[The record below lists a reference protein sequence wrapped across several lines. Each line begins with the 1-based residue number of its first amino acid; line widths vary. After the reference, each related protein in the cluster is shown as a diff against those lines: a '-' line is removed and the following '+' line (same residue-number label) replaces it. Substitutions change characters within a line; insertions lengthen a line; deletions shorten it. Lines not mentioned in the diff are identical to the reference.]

1 MWSMDFYQTLHP
13 KAISPMLSSKV
24 LQVYILYLT
33 YDLSWVFFV
42 IWVLRCIFFCYHNLL
57 KRWSFPERIVF
68 APLSSINWPYLD
80 VAISG
85 FSILSC
91 WSVSILSPWQ
101 HHSLDYC
108 TWVTTLEIGQWFLQ
122 LYSFISLHILL
133 SQWGKNG
140 VVTAKMG

>member
-1 MWSMDFYQTLHP
+1 MTLNLPFFFLLWIILFMWSMDFYQTLHP
-13 KAISPMLSSKV
+13 KAISYLPKFTGLHF
-24 LQVYILYLT
+24 ILNLW
-33 YDLSWVFFV
+33 SEFIFV
-42 IWVLRCIFFCYHNLL
+42 IWVLRCIFFFFCYHNLL

-68 APLSSINWPYLD
+68 TPLSSINWAYLH

-108 TWVTTLEIGQWFLQ
+108 TWITTLEIGQWFLQ
-122 LYSFISLHILL
+122 LYSFTVL
-133 SQWGKNG
+133 S
-140 VVTAKMG
+140 